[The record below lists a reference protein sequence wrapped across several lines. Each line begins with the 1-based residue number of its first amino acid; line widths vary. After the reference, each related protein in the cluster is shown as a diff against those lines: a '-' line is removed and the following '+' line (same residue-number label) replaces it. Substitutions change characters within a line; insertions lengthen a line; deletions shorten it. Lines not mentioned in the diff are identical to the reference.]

1 MDLIKNM
8 PNLPVQQAI
17 SELKKQ
23 RETALALPADQAMN
37 YILNARQPTAL
48 VHSIAETDL
57 YLLIQETGTEDAL
70 PLIALASN
78 RQWEFILDMSVWNSD
93 RIDVHSLTQWLN
105 LLFSADPDRFLRWI
119 QHDHTE
125 FIEWYLFNNIQIRAL
140 DPDEEPADI
149 PDAFM
154 TLDNIFYFRFLSRS
168 EDMELPEDGT
178 DPSGSDEKCYQF
190 ITQLLE
196 KFYAEDPI
204 QYYGMMLEAQ
214 TVIPAET
221 EEDEFRMRNV
231 RMAEKG
237 FLPFDEAV
245 GIYQPIKPDAVPN
258 RINLCEK
265 NDESMLP
272 IPAYI
277 SGMLTQDNLFVRS
290 LVQIEQDPVL
300 SEIQTELASLTNQM
314 VIADQKHIASRADI
328 EAIVKKVVGYLTIG
342 LECLSEEKPLDAVH
356 CAALIQSRT
365 LSGIFRLGYGAALE
379 LKWTAQKWMKQSWF
393 SAQKLT
399 IGFWGE
405 EWVGVLGGLL
415 IKKPLFFDNYQTGVI
430 YREFQSM
437 EDVIKTRTSLNQI
450 MGFDHILGAMTDDLA
465 PFLQAIP
472 SRKQLSYQ
480 NLVLTRW
487 AQFCLELPPEAI
499 PIPMD
504 RFVIFFRDLF
514 DKLEK
519 PDTVTSRKITQ
530 KMKLSFLSWLSER
543 THLTSQEL
551 ADFSGQQIRQMF
563 TELEDELGSVSEAD
577 LMPQYIQLFLV

>member
-258 RINLCEK
+258 RINLSEK

>member
-8 PNLPVQQAI
+8 LNLPVQQAI

-37 YILNARQPTAL
+37 TILNARQPTAL

-258 RINLCEK
+258 RINLSEK

-290 LVQIEQDPVL
+290 LVQLEQDPVL

-543 THLTSQEL
+543 TCLTSQEL

>member
-258 RINLCEK
+258 RINLSEK

-450 MGFDHILGAMTDDLA
+450 M
-465 PFLQAIP
+465 
-472 SRKQLSYQ
+472 
-480 NLVLTRW
+480 
-487 AQFCLELPPEAI
+487 
-499 PIPMD
+499 
-504 RFVIFFRDLF
+504 
-514 DKLEK
+514 
-519 PDTVTSRKITQ
+519 
-530 KMKLSFLSWLSER
+530 
-543 THLTSQEL
+543 
-551 ADFSGQQIRQMF
+551 SGVVK
-563 TELEDELGSVSEAD
+563 S
-577 LMPQYIQLFLV
+577 